1 MILSAPKSEKYG
13 IKLESLAC
21 FYAILDTCVYFL
33 CVCVVPGCEQES
45 QISRQRRTV
54 VPSVPQ
60 NAEKEARSLFAK
72 EVLSLLS
79 SPVCVFSC
87 FSGYRKIIQSNCVFV
102 PCEQKVTHAGSG
114 GLGPDPH
121 ALLFSIIC
129 WSAAPDP
136 TLCADLFDS
145 ASRCTTPIGT

>member
-87 FSGYRKIIQSNCVFV
+87 FSGYRKIIQGHCVFV
-102 PCEQKVTHAGSG
+102 PCEKEGNTCRQWRSWTRPACFAIF
-114 GLGPDPH
+114 DY
-121 ALLFSIIC
+121 LLVRS
-129 WSAAPDP
+129 P
-136 TLCADLFDS
+136 
-145 ASRCTTPIGT
+145 